1 MDDSR
6 FRPELAIFQM
16 LIVNQINFIISNSIH
31 KNTSRDL
38 RRLAEVLKRG
48 WRNRI
53 DNAAQPMSTF
63 LLLNLN
69 FNIIAL
75 AMWCDRVYYE
85 NWCDS
90 TIDDDLT

>member
-48 WRNRI
+48 WQNRNRI
-53 DNAAQPMSTF
+53 DNAARF
-63 LLLNLN
+63 
-69 FNIIAL
+69 F
-75 AMWCDRVYYE
+75 Y
-85 NWCDS
+85 
-90 TIDDDLT
+90 